1 MLGVWTNVIAFGLVA
16 VLSIRLMISRPGLL
30 TRWAAVAF
38 LSIAIAAVASALQ
51 PSSPRGS
58 FTWDVVTKIFV
69 ILLVVFPW
77 SLLEFAMATLP
88 RRPRGVREVSSVVF
102 VGLVVSAL
110 FIDFRNFNISD
121 SPGRITY
128 TYIYLGYLLIAIAL
142 VAVILW
148 YASRDQPRMVRN
160 RLRML
165 TLGTIL
171 LGIALVLSFTRL
183 GGPAPSSD
191 RSLER
196 ILTFLCALFFLL
208 TLASPAWLRRLFA
221 VGSDTLVN
229 RCVEEITSGG
239 ALDDPAALLPPLAQL
254 CGSDQAAVLALDG
267 TVVARVG
274 PPYEISDNRLNLTPT
289 LRTDYSEGC
298 IEICLNRLWPF
309 LDERADVN
317 VNLVMSIMD
326 VAIAR
331 RNADQKRYE
340 LAKQRLLEETQIEQ
354 AAELE
359 KVNEELNQFVAIASH
374 DLKAPIRNI
383 RDYVDLLREDIGPG
397 ISADAAEDLGVI
409 ANSAKKMDE
418 LLVAL
423 LNYTQIER
431 KASDAFAAVN
441 LAEVAD
447 AARRMLASSMDSVGA
462 KVDIVGSFPT
472 VRGNGATLLELVINL
487 LENAIKYRSPERD
500 LRVTIS
506 GTPRAGGGCEIS
518 VQDNGLGIPDE
529 FREKV
534 FTMFTRLHSDD
545 EIVGTGIGLAVC
557 RKIVERHGGK
567 IWIATAQNPG
577 TPESP
582 NPRNLGTTVIFTL
595 G

>member
-1 MLGVWTNVIAFGLVA
+1 MLGVWINVIAFGLVA

-38 LSIAIAAVASALQ
+38 LSIAVAAVASALQ

-88 RRPRGVREVSSVVF
+88 QRPRAVREVSSVFF
-102 VGLVVSAL
+102 VGLAVSAL
-110 FIDFRNFNISD
+110 FIDFRNFNTSN
-121 SPGRITY
+121 SPGRIAY
-128 TYIYLGYLLIAIAL
+128 TYIYVGYLIVAIIL

-148 YASRDQPRMVRN
+148 YASREQPRMVRN

-165 TLGTIL
+165 TVGAIL
-171 LGIALVLSFTRL
+171 LGVALVLSFTRL

-191 RSLER
+191 RALER
-196 ILTFLCALFFLL
+196 TLAFVCALFFLV
-208 TLASPAWLRRLFA
+208 TLAPPTWLRRLFA
-221 VGSDTLVN
+221 VGSDRLVI
-229 RCVEEITSGG
+229 RCVEEITSGR
-239 ALDDPAALLPPLAQL
+239 ALDDPAALLAPLAQL
-254 CGSDQAAVLALDG
+254 CGSDQAAALALDG
-267 TVVARVG
+267 TVLARVG
-274 PPYEISDNRLNLTPT
+274 PPYEVSDSRANQTPT
-289 LRTDYSEGC
+289 LRSDYSQGC

-309 LDERADVN
+309 LDERAGDN

-331 RNADQKRYE
+331 RHADQERYE
-340 LAKQRLLEETQIEQ
+340 LENQRLLEETQIAQ

-359 KVNEELNQFVAIASH
+359 KVNAELNQFVAIASH

-397 ISADAAEDLGVI
+397 VSADAAEDLAVI

-431 KASDAFAAVN
+431 KASDAFTSVD
-441 LAEVAD
+441 LAEVVE
-447 AARRMLASSMDSVGA
+447 AARRMLANSLDSVGA
-462 KVDIVGSFPT
+462 EVEVVGSFPT
-472 VRGNGATLLELVINL
+472 VRGNAATLLELMINL
-487 LENAIKYRSPERD
+487 LENAVKYRSPDRD
-500 LRVTIS
+500 LRVTII
-506 GTPRAGGGCEIS
+506 GTARADGGHEIS
-518 VQDNGLGIPDE
+518 VRDNGLGIPE
-529 FREKV
+529 QFREKV
-534 FTMFTRLHSDD
+534 FAMFTRLHSDD

-567 IWIATAQNPG
+567 IWIAT
-577 TPESP
+577 PERP
-582 NPRNLGTTVIFTL
+582 GTTVIFTL
-595 G
+595 A